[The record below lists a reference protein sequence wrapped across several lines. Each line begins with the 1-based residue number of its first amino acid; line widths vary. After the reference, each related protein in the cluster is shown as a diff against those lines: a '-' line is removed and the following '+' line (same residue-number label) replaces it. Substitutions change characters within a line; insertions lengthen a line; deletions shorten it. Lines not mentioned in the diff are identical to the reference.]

1 MNSIAFVYPFGLT
14 SIVYLHIQRLHRTA
28 FVGLSNILDSELIRR
43 KPVKRFHR
51 KVVGAADMNS
61 KLFLEVFQREEG
73 MTGIKTLLILAV
85 AALDLT
91 IVPRRVGADQL
102 VADAKLGS
110 GLFKERRQIAFAI
123 GKTIGKL
130 ETVVRLDAFY
140 LNPMAGVPCCQL
152 S

>member
-1 MNSIAFVYPFGLT
+1 M
-14 SIVYLHIQRLHRTA
+14 
-28 FVGLSNILDSELIRR
+28 D
-43 KPVKRFHR
+43 
-51 KVVGAADMNS
+51 S

-102 VADAKLGS
+102 VADISLG
-110 GLFKERRQIAFAI
+110 IAC
-123 GKTIGKL
+123 
-130 ETVVRLDAFY
+130 
-140 LNPMAGVPCCQL
+140 MPCPVLYSC

>member
-1 MNSIAFVYPFGLT
+1 MLEKEV
-14 SIVYLHIQRLHRTA
+14 R
-28 FVGLSNILDSELIRR
+28 RR
-43 KPVKRFHR
+43 KPVKRPHGE
-51 KVVGAADMNS
+51 VVGTAVIDS

>member
-1 MNSIAFVYPFGLT
+1 MKVSADEI
-14 SIVYLHIQRLHRTA
+14 S
-28 FVGLSNILDSELIRR
+28 VGLSKKLDSELIRR
-43 KPVKRFHR
+43 KPVKRSHR
-51 KVVGAADMNS
+51 KVVGTAVVDS
-61 KLFLEVFQREEG
+61 KLLCKVVEG
-73 MTGIKTLLILAV
+73 IKSVAGIKTLLILAV